1 MGDKGVP
8 PPHTTGNPKR
18 RSPPR
23 KSAAPPCHGTLRI
36 LRRDLMRRALPV
48 AVCVA
53 ALALALPARAVPP
66 LSLRLGAD
74 ALLNGGPRVLSL
86 GPGGVSGVGRRGC
99 GGGRLGGGVPHPS
112 PPRRHPV
119 GRIRGPRGSRGLVGG
134 GGR

>member
-74 ALLNGGPRVLSL
+74 ALLNGGPGVFSL
-86 GPGGVSGVGRRGC
+86 GLGVESGLGRRGFV
-99 GGGRLGGGVPHPS
+99 GARLGGVLDT
-112 PPRRHPV
+112 PPPL
-119 GRIRGPRGSRGLVGG
+119 RGLPPGG
-134 GGR
+134 IPCP

>member
-74 ALLNGGPRVLSL
+74 ALLNGGPGVFSL
-86 GPGGVSGVGRRGC
+86 GLGVESGLGRRDRKST
-99 GGGRLGGGVPHPS
+99 RLNSSH
-112 PPRRHPV
+112 
-119 GRIRGPRGSRGLVGG
+119 
-134 GGR
+134 